1 MGCGGSDDGGRRNAN
16 RKERTQKSTGQ
27 EAKDPPGYR
36 EFKDKFLKGPFD
48 EVEFEDSSHRI
59 AVQNEDYDSD
69 DDDNAPEPVF
79 VHRCISKQRD
89 KINYFFGI
97 KKHQKSR
104 MAFGLAEI
112 DIDFDG
118 VADGDTISRSSHSS
132 ASESDDEARS
142 IGSEDSLEDAPEV
155 LNMWRAKLWRGEF
168 QQINEDGDVRN
179 KAKLKVDKK
188 HLGKDALKGSGKGN
202 KSKGKG
208 KDKGKGGQKQHDG
221 AVVTLQL
228 DKGKMSI
235 WVDKVFYGVVTTDQS
250 MSNNKV
256 RPFV

>member
-1 MGCGGSDDGGRRNAN
+1 MGCGGSDDSGRGNAR
-16 RKERTQKSTGQ
+16 RKEKGTKSAGQ
-27 EAKDPPGYR
+27 EVKDPPGYR

-48 EVEFEDSSHRI
+48 EVEFEDSAHRV

-69 DDDNAPEPVF
+69 DDENAPEPVF

-97 KKHQKSR
+97 KKCQRSR

-132 ASESDDEARS
+132 DSDDSDGEARS
-142 IGSEDSLEDAPEV
+142 IGSEDSLDETPDV

-168 QQINEDGDVRN
+168 Q
-179 KAKLKVDKK
+179 
-188 HLGKDALKGSGKGN
+188 
-202 KSKGKG
+202 
-208 KDKGKGGQKQHDG
+208 
-221 AVVTLQL
+221 
-228 DKGKMSI
+228 
-235 WVDKVFYGVVTTDQS
+235 
-250 MSNNKV
+250 
-256 RPFV
+256 